1 MATATAKKAAA
12 SAKTSSSTAVATRKA
27 GALVDVKAIQEKLK
41 QQAAAI
47 NDKVAPASGIT
58 IQVTQSKQFKFP
70 DGTTA
75 DSFQGVIVDFVS
87 ANLFY
92 EGAYDKDN
100 IQPPACFAIG
110 ESPLT
115 LVPSDN
121 SPVRQSDACKG
132 CPMNDFGS
140 AGKGKA
146 CKNTRVLAVLPP
158 DADAD
163 TPIWL
168 LKVSPTALK
177 RYDSY
182 VRSVASAF
190 GMPPVAVVTTF
201 GFDENSDYASL
212 TFSNPEPNENL
223 GVCYERQEEAKKLLF
238 TEPDVSQYQAEQ
250 QAGKGSKPAAKK
262 AAVRR

>member
-1 MATATAKKAAA
+1 MATAKKAAA
-12 SAKTSSSTAVATRKA
+12 SAKTSSSTAVAVKKTGQLA
-27 GALVDVKAIQEKLK
+27 DVKSIQEALK
-41 QQAAAI
+41 KQAADLA
-47 NDKVAPASGIT
+47 NKVAPASGIT

-70 DGTTA
+70 DGNTA
-75 DSFQGVIVDFVS
+75 DTFQGVIVDFVS

-121 SPVRQSDACKG
+121 SPVKQSDQCKG

-177 RYDSY
+177 RFDSY

-201 GFDENSDYASL
+201 GFDEGSDYASL
-212 TFSNPEPNENL
+212 TFSDPQANENIAI
-223 GVCYERQEEAKKLLF
+223 CYERQEEAKKLLF
-238 TEPDVSQYQAEQ
+238 TEPDVSQFQAEQ
-250 QAGKGSKPAAKK
+250 PKGKAPAKK
-262 AAVRR
+262 VAAGGRR